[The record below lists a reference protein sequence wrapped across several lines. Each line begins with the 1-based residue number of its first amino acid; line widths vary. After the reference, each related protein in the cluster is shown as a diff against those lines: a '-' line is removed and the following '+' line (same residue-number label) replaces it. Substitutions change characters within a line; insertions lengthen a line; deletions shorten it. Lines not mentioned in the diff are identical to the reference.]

1 VYVVAHEMHCPV
13 YANIDLRFRTGM
25 NSKSRAYLVGGGVG
39 SLAAAAFMIRD
50 GNLPGENIS
59 IFEAQPTLGG
69 SLDGAGNAALGYS
82 MRGGRM
88 LTTDN
93 YECTWDLYKS
103 IPSLAHPGKTVYD
116 ETMEFNER
124 HKSNSMAR
132 LVDRRRAKVPVT
144 SMGFSMQDR
153 FELLKLSQASED
165 SLGNSRI
172 TDCLSPGFFET
183 AFWYMWSTT
192 FAFQPWHSAV
202 EFKRYLL
209 RFLLEFSRIETLAG
223 VKRTIYNQYDSLVVP
238 LQTWL
243 AAQGVRFVTGC
254 RVTKIDYK
262 TEDGKLVVTGLDCL
276 RSGNHEPIVVAG
288 GDLVFLQN
296 GSMTDASSLGS
307 MTSAPARLTR
317 ADCSS
322 WNLWEQLAEGRPE
335 FGRPAVFN
343 CSIAQSCW
351 ESFTV
356 TLKSPAFFDQMTQ
369 FSGNDAGTGGLVTFR
384 DSNWLMS
391 IVLAFQ
397 PHFAN
402 QPADVQVF
410 WGYVLFPDRVG
421 NFVAKAMAECNGAE
435 ILHEICGHLRFD
447 PEIFDS
453 ANCIPCRMPF
463 ITSMFMPRLAGDR
476 PLPVPRGSKNLA
488 FISQFVEIPD
498 DVVFTVE
505 YSVRAAQMAVYELL
519 GIDREVPAVT
529 PHAKSHHAQ
538 FEALIKAFK

>member
-1 VYVVAHEMHCPV
+1 MTTKP
-13 YANIDLRFRTGM
+13 
-25 NSKSRAYLVGGGVG
+25 SAYLVGAGIG

-50 GNLPGENIS
+50 GEVPGVNIT
-59 IFEAQPTLGG
+59 ILEASPIAGG
-69 SLDGAGNAALGYS
+69 SLDGAGNAEDGYS

-88 LTTDN
+88 VTTDN

-103 IPSLAHPGKTVYD
+103 IPSLTRPGRSVFE
-116 ETMEFNER
+116 ETLEFNER

-132 LVDRRRAKVPVT
+132 LVDRRRAKVPVA

-153 FELLKLSQASED
+153 LELLKLSQSSEE
-165 SLGNSRI
+165 SLGASRI

-183 AFWYMWSTT
+183 PFWYMWSTT

-209 RFLLEFSRIETLAG
+209 RFVLEFSRIETLAG
-223 VKRTIYNQYDSLVVP
+223 VKRTIYNQYDSMVLP
-238 LQTWL
+238 LQKWL
-243 AAQGVRFVTGC
+243 LDQGVHLILDCKVTD
-254 RVTKIDYK
+254 ILHK
-262 TEDGKLVVTGLDCL
+262 TEDGKFTVTGLEFERTGAC
-276 RSGNHEPIVVAG
+276 ETIAVAE

-307 MTSAPARLTR
+307 MTSAPAQLTK
-317 ADCSS
+317 ADSGG
-322 WNLWEQLAEGRPE
+322 WTLWERLAEGRPE

-343 CSIAQSCW
+343 SSIAQAWW

-356 TLKSPAFFDQMTQ
+356 TLKDPSFFRQMTQ
-369 FSGNDAGTGGLVTFR
+369 FSGNEPGTGGLVTFK

-410 WGYVLFPDRVG
+410 WGYSLFPDRVG
-421 NFVAKAMAECNGAE
+421 NFVPKAMTDCNGAE
-435 ILHEICGHLRFD
+435 ILRELCGHLRFD
-447 PEIFDS
+447 LETMAT
-453 ANCIPCRMPF
+453 ANCIPCRMPYL
-463 ITSMFMPRLAGDR
+463 TSMFMPREPGDR
-476 PLPVPRGSKNLA
+476 PLPVPDGSRNLA
-488 FISQFVEIPD
+488 FVSQFVEIPE

-505 YSVRAAQMAVYELL
+505 YSIRAAQMAVYELL
-519 GIDREVPAVT
+519 GIERKVPAVT

-538 FEALIKAFK
+538 FDAFLKAFR